1 MESLSRR
8 RFLILSMGAVGGSII
23 GCGGGGAGG
32 FGGFQSRQDPFTVAA
47 NQAVSKMF
55 GEIGVE
61 IAAGTY
67 PDGAQLMLKQSGQ
80 ALQMPP
86 TTNFKL
92 GAPALE
98 LSSNATATKDVVVT
112 IPDDGKQYIAGI
124 EVDGEW
130 LPLLKI
136 RANGRIRFTLPAT
149 FGRSAEDGPG
159 QVWRWVIGLV
169 KDNLSDTGYAIKQ
182 LTPGAPFAS
191 YSTVLCAHGILDNW
205 QSMRNFIGPAQAKY
219 EANGVY
225 SFAFPWKAGAK
236 AAGIELAALLAPYR
250 NQLKRITIIGYSQGV
265 LAVRYALERLGA
277 SASVKNCIYLMGPN
291 LGSMLANP
299 VDFSFNIGK
308 FWLNANLSGSLFDV
322 DINDPAIKEFMPG
335 NSFLHE
341 LNSSHGLP
349 RADVNYFLMNGGKD
363 WVVDANSGQA
373 IGVPL
378 GELVSGTV
386 WRGTAPEANHF
397 NIKSDMNVMYRTFD
411 LLPYFSL

>member
-8 RFLILSMGAVGGSII
+8 RFLALSMGAIGGSIV

-55 GEIGVE
+55 GEIGIE

-67 PDGAQLMLKQSGQ
+67 PNGAQLTLKQSAQ

-98 LSSNATATKDVVVT
+98 LSSNATATKDLVVS

-130 LPLLKI
+130 LPLRSVK
-136 RANGRIRFTLPAT
+136 ANGRINFTLPAT
-149 FGRSAEDGPG
+149 FGRSSEDGPG

-182 LTPGAPFAS
+182 LTASAPFAS
-191 YSTVLCAHGILDNW
+191 PRTILCVHGILDNW
-205 QSMRNFIGPAQAKY
+205 QSMKKFVGPAMIKWDGS
-219 EANGVY
+219 GVF

-236 AAGIELAALLAPYR
+236 EAGIQLAALLAPYR
-250 NQLKRITIIGYSQGV
+250 DQLKHMTFIGYSQGV
-265 LAVRYALERLGA
+265 LVIRYALERLGA
-277 SASVKNCIYLMGPN
+277 SASVKNCVYLMGPN

-308 FWLNANLSGSLFDV
+308 FWLNANVSGSLFDV
-322 DINDPAIKEFMPG
+322 DINDPAIKEFRPG
-335 NSFLHE
+335 NPFLAD

-349 RADVNYFLMNGGKD
+349 RIDVNYYLLNGEKD
-363 WVVDANSGQA
+363 WVVDLNSGQA
-373 IGVPL
+373 KGVPL
-378 GELVSGTV
+378 GEIVSGTV
-386 WRGTAPEANHF
+386 WRGTVPGATHF
-397 NIKSDMNVMYRTFD
+397 SIKSDVNDIYKMLD
-411 LLPYFSL
+411 LLPLTW

>member
-8 RFLILSMGAVGGSII
+8 RFLALSMGAIGGSIV
-23 GCGGGGAGG
+23 GCGGGGAGNI
-32 FGGFQSRQDPFTVAA
+32 GGFQSREDPFTVGA
-47 NQAVSKMF
+47 NQAFSRLF
-55 GEIGVE
+55 GEIGIE
-61 IAAGTY
+61 ISAGTY
-67 PDGAQLMLKQSGQ
+67 PGGAQLTLKQSAQ
-80 ALQMPP
+80 ASQMPP

-98 LSSNATATKDVVVT
+98 LISNATATKDVVVS

-130 LPLLKI
+130 LPLRNEKV
-136 RANGRIRFTLPAT
+136 NGRINFTLPAN

-159 QVWRWVIGLV
+159 QIWRWVIGLV
-169 KDNLSDTGYAIKQ
+169 KDNLSDTGYAIKSFSGS
-182 LTPGAPFAS
+182 TNFAS
-191 YSTVLCAHGILDNW
+191 PRTVLCAHGVLDNW
-205 QSMRNFIGPAQAKY
+205 QSMKGFAGPAFAKY
-219 EANGVY
+219 DASGVY

-335 NSFLHE
+335 NPFLDE

-411 LLPYFSL
+411 LLPYLWL